1 MKIKAIAIM
10 LALLT
15 TGACLYSC
23 SNEKEK
29 KTSTVTPAEYSGD
42 NELLSALSDKSFDG
56 YEFRMLLRKGHAG
69 SQYQESDSD
78 DLINSAIYRRNK
90 LVEERF
96 GITISASESSS
107 DNYDTDA
114 LNSILAGDDAYD
126 MVLNHSRAAMAYALQ
141 GAAININDIDSINL
155 DKPYWTQDLRN
166 TFEIGGK
173 MYFLDGDF
181 SVQSLSSAMCI
192 CFNKRIFD
200 DLGFEYPYELV
211 KNGEWTFDEFAYL
224 AKKGGKD
231 LNGDGLMK
239 PEDDMFGFY
248 DSDWYGPIEI
258 IYTGGQKIC
267 GKNDEGLLELTLY
280 SNKTA
285 DIFSSYFDLME
296 NKNCF
301 LNISDLSSSYTG
313 QMFTEGRAMMTHAGL
328 GSAVSYRGM
337 DDDFGIVPWPKYAE
351 EDEYASIVNAF
362 SSLGIIPV
370 TVSDPERTGAIAEA
384 LCAYGSVEVVPAFYD
399 VTLKTKSA
407 RDNDSEEMMD
417 IIKDSIVYD
426 IGYVSGGVFSS
437 TGYTLA
443 RASSHDFAS
452 FYASN
457 EKTALAFVDE
467 FNEDYVKGS
476 NNE

>member
-1 MKIKAIAIM
+1 MKVKTIAII
-10 LALLT
+10 LALLAS
-15 TGACLYSC
+15 GAFLYSC
-23 SNEKEK
+23 SKENEK
-29 KTSTVTPAEYSGD
+29 KTSTGTRVEYTGD
-42 NELLSALSDKSFDG
+42 NEILSDLSNESFEG
-56 YEFRMLLRKGHAG
+56 YEFRMLLRQGQSGA
-69 SQYQESDSD
+69 QYQENDSD
-78 DLINSAIYRRNK
+78 DLVNSAIYRRNK
-90 LVEERF
+90 LVEERY

-107 DNYDTDA
+107 NNYDTDA

-126 MVLNHSRAAMAYALQ
+126 LILNHSRAAMAYALQ

-155 DKPYWTQDLRN
+155 DKPYWTQDLRK

-173 MYFLDGDF
+173 MYFLDGDY
-181 SVQSLSSAMCI
+181 SVQSLGSAMCI

-211 KNGEWTFDEFAYL
+211 RNGEWTFDEFAYM

-231 LNGDGLMK
+231 LNGDGIMK

-267 GKNDEGLLELTLY
+267 GKDDEGMLELTLY

-285 DIFSSYFDLME
+285 DIFNEYFELMD
-296 NKNCF
+296 NKNCY
-301 LNISDLSSSYTG
+301 LNITELASSYTG
-313 QMFTEGRAMMTHAGL
+313 SMFTEGRAMMTCAGL

-337 DDDFGIVPWPKYAE
+337 DDDFGIIPWPKYEE
-351 EDEYASIVNAF
+351 EDEYASIVNAYAN
-362 SSLGIIPV
+362 LGVIPV
-370 TVSDPERTGAIAEA
+370 TVSDPERTGAIIEA
-384 LCAYGSVEVVPAFYD
+384 LGAYGSVEVVPAFYD

-407 RDNDSEEMMD
+407 RDDDSEEMMD

-452 FYASN
+452 YYASN
-457 EKTALAFVDE
+457 EKSALAYVDE
-467 FNEDYVKGS
+467 FNEDYVKG
-476 NNE
+476 NKE